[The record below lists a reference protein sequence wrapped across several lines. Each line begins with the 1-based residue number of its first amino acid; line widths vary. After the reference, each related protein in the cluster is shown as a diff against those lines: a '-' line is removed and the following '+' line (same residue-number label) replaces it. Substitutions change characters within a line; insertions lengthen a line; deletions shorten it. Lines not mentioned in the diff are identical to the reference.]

1 MADHQKPQAWPFYF
15 SSRMSHTLMHTTP
28 RTLMHTT
35 PRTSMHTTPRTLEGV
50 NTKPLDLSRAG
61 QEDLEHPHVSPG
73 PASEFDLLPSS
84 KKGSRSPL
92 VALRTTLVSPQCN
105 SGLVSARTHASSA
118 TATAPG
124 SHGHRSLPHF
134 LVSIGS
140 TAYWHKC
147 PNTAG
152 PITRFRSL
160 PFCPSPAKL
169 MQVARE

>member
-1 MADHQKPQAWPFYF
+1 
-15 SSRMSHTLMHTTP
+15 
-28 RTLMHTT
+28 
-35 PRTSMHTTPRTLEGV
+35 MHTTPRTLEGV

-61 QEDLEHPHVSPG
+61 QEGLEHPHVSPG

-105 SGLVSARTHASSA
+105 SGLGLGALHSWREFRHTLFLVSARTHASSA

-134 LVSIGS
+134 LISIGS